1 MELREQARSAAR
13 RLAPGYVAN
22 RARRYERKLRWREGV
37 TSGAERLAAG
47 ADPVVQAGPFAGL
60 TYPVGRLADVD
71 APVPKLLG
79 VYEQEIAWVFER
91 SIARNVSTFI
101 DVGCADGYYAVGMAC
116 ASSVTT
122 TFAYDVSSSAR
133 ELCAQTAIASG
144 VERRVRIGKRFCI
157 DELRS
162 LPTDAL
168 LLCDIEGG
176 EVELLDVPMATALAT
191 YVVVVEV
198 HEDSRP
204 EASDRLKQA
213 FARTHDA
220 LTVPQQPRSSP
231 PAQLAEWPA
240 RERARALS
248 EFRGPRLHWIVFE
261 PKTN

>member
-1 MELREQARSAAR
+1 M
-13 RLAPGYVAN
+13 
-22 RARRYERKLRWREGV
+22 
-37 TSGAERLAAG
+37 
-47 ADPVVQAGPFAGL
+47 
-60 TYPVGRLADVD
+60 
-71 APVPKLLG
+71 
-79 VYEQEIAWVFER
+79 
-91 SIARNVSTFI
+91 
-101 DVGCADGYYAVGMAC
+101 
-116 ASSVTT
+116 
-122 TFAYDVSSSAR
+122 
-133 ELCAQTAIASG
+133 
-144 VERRVRIGKRFCI
+144 
-157 DELRS
+157 
-162 LPTDAL
+162 
-168 LLCDIEGG
+168 CDIEGG

-204 EASDRLKQA
+204 GASDRLKQA